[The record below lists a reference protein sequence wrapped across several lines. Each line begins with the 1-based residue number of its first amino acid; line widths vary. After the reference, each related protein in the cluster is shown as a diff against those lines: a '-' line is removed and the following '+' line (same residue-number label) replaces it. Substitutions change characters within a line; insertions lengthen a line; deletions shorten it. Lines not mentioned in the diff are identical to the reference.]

1 MYMQPSLTPAA
12 FARWFASS
20 ATNENKKKLYTKYVI
35 KRNTVIR
42 ILIIIIKILIIIRS
56 DNIINKYARQKEG
69 L

>member
-1 MYMQPSLTPAA
+1 MYMQPSLTPAP

-42 ILIIIIKILIIIRS
+42 ILIIIRS
-56 DNIINKYARQKEG
+56 DNIINEYARQKEG